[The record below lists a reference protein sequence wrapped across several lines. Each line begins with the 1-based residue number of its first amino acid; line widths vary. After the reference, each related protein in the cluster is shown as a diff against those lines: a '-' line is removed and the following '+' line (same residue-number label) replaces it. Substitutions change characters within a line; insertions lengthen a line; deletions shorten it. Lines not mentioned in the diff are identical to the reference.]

1 MGGEEEDD
9 CPDRLE
15 LVVDDTVEAVCR
27 GSDENEEENRF
38 DDALAPSVEW
48 SRCVADVLSGF

>member
-48 SRCVADVLSGF
+48 C